1 MCSENQDEVLNRS
14 AGHKPY
20 PCNSVDVFSLACRRE
35 HKDLQKS
42 SETET
47 VTETEF
53 PLHLGQD
60 QGESGVY
67 IVRQDGLGPGLQ
79 VSVLLYRVGLDACIL
94 DMNIKCH
101 CVCVCFFIGPS
112 LINSAPLL
120 FCAEDISNYR
130 ERPWHISHFLLQAN
144 LCVRSCSLENSHGLE
159 SFSVVAVGTVQLI
172 QRRTFLPKN
181 QCF

>member
-14 AGHKPY
+14 AGHKPD
-20 PCNSVDVFSLACRRE
+20 PCNSVDVFSLAFRRE
-35 HKDLQKS
+35 HKELQKS

-79 VSVLLYRVGLDACIL
+79 VSVLLHRVGLDACIL

-101 CVCVCFFIGPS
+101 CVCVSS
-112 LINSAPLL
+112 LELVLSIAPLCYFVL
-120 FCAEDISNYR
+120 KIYLITESDCGTSATFFCRLICVCAAA
-130 ERPWHISHFLLQAN
+130 PLKTVMALSHFQW
-144 LCVRSCSLENSHGLE
+144 
-159 SFSVVAVGTVQLI
+159 
-172 QRRTFLPKN
+172 
-181 QCF
+181 